1 MEPHATPP
9 TPQPKLRRSRTDR
22 VIAGVCGG
30 VAHHLGIDPVL
41 ARIVMVVLVVFGGSG
56 LLLYLIGWIVIPSE
70 PEGEGEP
77 AESVLDT
84 AGTTRVVIGAVLIG
98 VGFFTLVDQFVPSV
112 RSLIGPLLLIAA
124 GLGVLLLATD
134 RRSTRRPPDGPDAAD
149 AADDRKLDQP
159 VVLHPPPAPGT
170 DPPSSH
176 AVADTDHDT
185 TSASAPDTA
194 PDDRPGRIVLGA
206 LLILGGGLWLVDL
219 SGAAELNWRV
229 VLPSALIVVGIA
241 TMALACRGRSGALVG
256 WGVVLA
262 FVVAAASALPTH
274 LSVSVGE
281 RTERPQAIADLA
293 DDYALGMGTLTIDL
307 RDLDLDG
314 DRSLGASVGMG
325 ELVVRVP
332 PDVALEV
339 DASVGAGEAQAL
351 DRSSDGVG
359 VGLTASFPPSDEGA
373 STDPVTL
380 TLDLSVGLGQIE
392 VRR

>member
-1 MEPHATPP
+1 MEPHATSPG
-9 TPQPKLRRSRTDR
+9 PQPQLRRSRTDR

-30 VAHHLGIDPVL
+30 VAHHLGLDPVL
-41 ARIVMVVLVVFGGSG
+41 TRIVMVVLVVFGGSG

-70 PEGEGEP
+70 PEGEAGP
-77 AESVLDT
+77 AESILDT
-84 AGTTRVVIGAVLIG
+84 AGTWRVALGAVLIG
-98 VGFFTLVDQFVPSV
+98 VGIFTLVDQFVPSL
-112 RSLIGPLLLIAA
+112 RSLVGPLLLIAA

-134 RRSTRRPPDGPDAAD
+134 RRPSRRSHHGSDAEDD
-149 AADDRKLDQP
+149 AELDQP

-170 DPPSSH
+170 DPPSRP
-176 AVADTDHDT
+176 AVADTDHD
-185 TSASAPDTA
+185 AATA

-229 VLPSALIVVGIA
+229 VLPATLIVVGIA
-241 TMALACRGRSGALVG
+241 TMVLAWRGRSGALVG
-256 WGVVLA
+256 WGIVLA
-262 FVVAAASALPTH
+262 FVVAAASVLPTH

-281 RTERPQAIADLA
+281 RTQRPQTIADLA

-307 RDLDLDG
+307 RGLDLDG

-325 ELVVRVP
+325 ELVVLVP
-332 PDVALEV
+332 PDVGLEV
-339 DASVGAGEAQAL
+339 DASVGAGDAQVL
-351 DRSSDGVG
+351 DRSNDGVG
-359 VGLTASFPPSDEGA
+359 VGLTASFPPSDEAA